1 MPSSMQNLQR
11 VGVVY
16 KDIQPTFEI
25 ETLAVWRAHNPSPL
39 LREFIQAIR
48 HYVGDGDYDHLS

>member
-16 KDIQPTFEI
+16 EIQLTSEI
-25 ETLAVWRAHNPSPL
+25 ETLAVWCAHNPSPV

-48 HYVGDGDYDHLS
+48 HYMGDGDCDHLS